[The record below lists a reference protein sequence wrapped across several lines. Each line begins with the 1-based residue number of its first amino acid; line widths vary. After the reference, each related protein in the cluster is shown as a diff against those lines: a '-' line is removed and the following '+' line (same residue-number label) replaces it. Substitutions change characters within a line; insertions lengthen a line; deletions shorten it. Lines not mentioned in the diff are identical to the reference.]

1 LRKAALPTEQHWL
14 FSSFRLDPLNEQL
27 WRGQQEI
34 VLRRKT
40 FDVLRYLVEHSQ
52 QLVTKAALLDAVWP
66 KVAVSDSMPAI
77 SVGELRRALG
87 DEASTPRL
95 IETVHG
101 RGYRFIAKVTTAPAE
116 VATAPQ
122 LPRPG
127 PAPIFVGRETE
138 LALLRSRLQ
147 DARSGQRRVVFVA
160 GEPGIGKTAFV
171 RVFLDSVATEG
182 TALLVGR
189 GQCVEQYGAGEPYM
203 PVLEALGR
211 LCQEPGGGRVIEIL
225 RQFAPMWLAQMPAVV
240 TPAERARL
248 QIETQG
254 ITQQRM
260 LREMTQALEVLT
272 AEVSLVLVL
281 EDLHWSDFSTLELI
295 SALAVRREP
304 ARLLI
309 VATYRPVEMLTGDHR
324 LRTMKEELELHHEC
338 EEVRLKFLN
347 QDNVADYLARRL
359 ATGSSRQFGTLASA
373 IHRRSDGNP
382 LFMVN
387 VVDYLIEARLLSSQR
402 EVTAGAFAK
411 VPPFDRID
419 VPKGIRQMIER
430 NFDLLKPHEQAV
442 LEAASVVGAEFSAA
456 EVAAALEG
464 EVSEIESRCLELS
477 RREQFLSAGTPISW
491 PDGTLATSF
500 RFHHALYQEVL
511 YARVPAAH
519 QLLLHR
525 RIAEREEAAYGER
538 AHQIATSLAHHYSR
552 ANHKDKAV
560 KYFQLAA
567 RQAAGRGA
575 VVEAEGHYRRALGFL
590 GQLPADAE
598 RDRRELALQIGL
610 GSALWASKSWSH
622 PDTSDAFR
630 RAQELG
636 EILGETRQVFTVLL
650 ALGSSAVSSGQYKLA
665 KELGERVLLAAE
677 RRGDRASLCAAHT
690 FRGQTLIWRAQ
701 FADGQKHLEVGSGYY
716 PVADPGGLAS
726 WGVDAPALTA
736 MVTLVL
742 GFPDR
747 ARQLMIL
754 AELRSNRRGDP
765 FRAGM
770 VHMWGAAFYI
780 QLRDEQAVFEHAEM
794 LSRLAAKQPVWTGVA
809 EGYKGQAL
817 LLQGDWEKALGY
829 LRRSMKLN
837 NEVGLV
843 GTLPWLRQDVAECL
857 VRQGRLDEALA
868 QLIQTIRETEENG
881 YLRAPVLWKHAN
893 VLAQSNAEIA
903 TVEAAYHEAI
913 DCAREQGARFYELEA
928 TTAFARWLKGKG
940 HITEERTVLAK
951 IYSWFTEGFDTAA
964 LRDAKTLIDETS
976 TTPKKRA
983 PRHA

>member
-1 LRKAALPTEQHWL
+1 LPTEQHRL

-27 WRGQQEI
+27 WRGQEEI

-77 SVGELRRALG
+77 CVGELRRALG
-87 DEASTPRL
+87 DETNTPHF

-116 VATAPQ
+116 VATAPS

-138 LALLRSRLQ
+138 LASLRSRLQ
-147 DARSGQRRVVFVA
+147 EASSGQRRIVFVA

-171 RVFLDSVATEG
+171 RVFLDSVATED

-211 LCQEPGGGRVIEIL
+211 LCQEPDGGRVIEIL
-225 RQFAPMWLAQMPAVV
+225 RQFAPMWLAQMPALL
-240 TPAERARL
+240 TPDERARL

-260 LREMTQALEVLT
+260 LREMTEALEVLT
-272 AEVSLVLVL
+272 ADASLVLVL
-281 EDLHWSDFSTLELI
+281 EDLHWSDCSTLELI
-295 SALAVRREP
+295 SALAARREP
-304 ARLLI
+304 GRLMI

-324 LRTMKEELELHHEC
+324 LRTMKEELELHGEC

-347 QDNVADYLARRL
+347 QDNVSDYLARRL
-359 ATGSSRQFGTLASA
+359 AAGSSRRFATLANA

-387 VVDYLIEARLLSSQR
+387 VVDYLIEARLLGSQR
-402 EVTAGAFAK
+402 EVTGGQFAK
-411 VPPFDRID
+411 MPRFDRID
-419 VPKGIRQMIER
+419 VPKSIRQMIER
-430 NFDLLKPHEQAV
+430 NFDFLKPHEQAV

-456 EVAAALEG
+456 EVAAALER

-477 RREQFLSAGTPISW
+477 RREQFLSARTPISW
-491 PDGTLATSF
+491 PDGTLATGF

-511 YARVPAAH
+511 YARVPTAH
-519 QLLLHR
+519 RLQLHR

-567 RQAAGRGA
+567 RQAAARGA
-575 VVEAEGHYRRALGFL
+575 VIEAEGHYRRALGFL
-590 GQLPADAE
+590 SHLPTDAE

-622 PDTSDAFR
+622 PDTGGAFR

-636 EILGETRQVFTVLL
+636 EILGETRQVLTVLL
-650 ALGSSAVSSGQYKLA
+650 ALGSSAVSSGHYKLA
-665 KELGERVLLAAE
+665 KDLGERMLLAAG

-690 FRGQTLIWRAQ
+690 FLGQTLIWRAQ
-701 FADGQKHLEVGSGYY
+701 FADAQKHLELGSGYY
-716 PVADPGGLAS
+716 SVADLGGLAS
-726 WGVDAPALTA
+726 WGVDAPALSA
-736 MVTLVL
+736 LVTQVL

-747 ARQLMIL
+747 ARELMNL
-754 AELRSNRRGDP
+754 AEQRANRRGDP
-765 FRAGM
+765 FRSGM
-770 VHMWGAAFYI
+770 VHMWGAAFYVR
-780 QLRDEQAVFEHAEM
+780 LRDDQAAFDHAEM
-794 LSRLAAKQPVWTGVA
+794 LGRLAAKQPVWIGMA

-817 LLQGDWEKALGY
+817 LLQGDWEKAMGY
-829 LRRSMKLN
+829 LRRSMDLN
-837 NEVGLV
+837 SAVGLV
-843 GTLPWLRQDVAECL
+843 GTLPWSRLDVAECL
-857 VRQGRLDEALA
+857 ARQGRLDEALA
-868 QLIQTIRETEENG
+868 QLTQTIPETEEIL
-881 YLRAPVLWKHAN
+881 YLRAPALCKHAN
-893 VLAQSNAEIA
+893 LLAQSNADSA
-903 TVEAAYHEAI
+903 KVEAAYHEAI
-913 DCAREQGARFYELEA
+913 DCTREQGARLYELEA

-940 HITEERTVLAK
+940 HSTEARTVLTK

-964 LRDAKTLIDETS
+964 LQDAKILLDEMS
-976 TTPKKRA
+976 ARPKKRA
-983 PRHA
+983 PRPA

>member
-1 LRKAALPTEQHWL
+1 LRNAALPTEQHWL
-14 FSSFRLDPLNEQL
+14 FSAFRLDPLNQQL
-27 WRGQQEI
+27 WRDQEQI
-34 VLRRKT
+34 VLRPKT
-40 FDVLRYLVEHSQ
+40 FDVLRYLLEHPR

-77 SVGELRRALG
+77 CVGELRRALG
-87 DEASTPRL
+87 DRASTPHL

-101 RGYRFIAKVTTAPAE
+101 RGYRLIAEVTTTPAGA
-116 VATAPQ
+116 ATTPQ
-122 LPRPG
+122 PLRPE

-138 LALLRSRLQ
+138 LAFLRSRLQ
-147 DARSGQRRVVFVA
+147 KAGSGQRRIVFVV

-171 RVFLDSVATEG
+171 RVFLESVATEDTG
-182 TALLVGR
+182 LLVGR

-225 RQFAPMWLAQMPAVV
+225 RQFAPMWLAQMPALV
-240 TPAERARL
+240 TPDERARL

-272 AEVSLVLVL
+272 ADASLVLVL
-281 EDLHWSDFSTLELI
+281 EDLHWSDCSTLELI
-295 SALAVRREP
+295 SALAARRES
-304 ARLLI
+304 ARLMI
-309 VATYRPVEMLTGDHR
+309 VGTYRPVEMLTGDHR
-324 LRTMKEELELHHEC
+324 LRTMKEELELHREC
-338 EEVRLKFLN
+338 EEVRLNFLN
-347 QDNVADYLARRL
+347 QDNVADYLAKRL
-359 ATGSSRQFGTLASA
+359 ATGSPRQFATLASA

-387 VVDYLIEARLLSSQR
+387 VVDYLIEARLLGSQR
-402 EVTAGAFAK
+402 EVTAGRFAK
-411 VPPFDRID
+411 VPGFDRVD
-419 VPKGIRQMIER
+419 VPKSIRQMIER
-430 NFDLLKPHEQAV
+430 NFDLLKPDEQAV

-456 EVAAALEG
+456 AVAAALDR
-464 EVSEIESRCLELS
+464 EVGDIETQCLELS
-477 RREQFLSAGTPISW
+477 RREQFLSARTPISW
-491 PDGTLATSF
+491 PDGTLATGF

-519 QLLLHR
+519 RLRLHG

-575 VVEAEGHYRRALGFL
+575 VVEAEGHYSRALSLL
-590 GQLPADAE
+590 GQLPTGAE

-622 PDTSDAFR
+622 PDTSSAFR

-636 EILGETRQVFTVLL
+636 EILGETRQVLTVLL

-665 KELGERVLLAAE
+665 KDLGERLLLAAE
-677 RRGDRASLCAAHT
+677 ARGDRASLCAAHT
-690 FRGQTLIWRAQ
+690 FLGQTLIWRAQ
-701 FADGQKHLEVGSGYY
+701 FAHAQKHLELGSGYY
-716 PVADPGGLAS
+716 SVGDVSGLAS

-736 MVTLVL
+736 LVTLVL

-747 ARQLMIL
+747 ARELMNL
-754 AELRSNRRGDP
+754 AEQRSNQRGDP

-780 QLRDEQAVFEHAEM
+780 RLRDEQAAFEHAEM
-794 LSRLAAKQPVWTGVA
+794 LSRLAAKQPVWTGMA

-817 LLQGDWEKALGY
+817 LLQGNWEKAIGY
-829 LRRSMKLN
+829 LRRSINLN
-837 NEVGLV
+837 REVGLV
-843 GTLPWLRQDVAECL
+843 GTLPWSGLDLAECL
-857 VRQGRLDEALA
+857 ARQGGLDEALA
-868 QLIQTIRETEENG
+868 QLIQIIPETEELA
-881 YLRAPVLWKHAN
+881 YLRSPALWKHAN
-893 VLAQSNAEIA
+893 LLAQSTADVAE
-903 TVEAAYHEAI
+903 VEAAYREAI
-913 DCAREQGARFYELEA
+913 DCTRKQEARFYELEA
-928 TTAFARWLKGKG
+928 TTAFAQWLNGTG
-940 HITEERTVLAK
+940 RSAEAHAILTK
-951 IYSWFTEGFDTAA
+951 IYALFTEGFDAPA
-964 LRDAKTLIDETS
+964 LKDAKSLLDEMS
-976 TTPKKRA
+976 RAPNKRA
-983 PRHA
+983 PRRA